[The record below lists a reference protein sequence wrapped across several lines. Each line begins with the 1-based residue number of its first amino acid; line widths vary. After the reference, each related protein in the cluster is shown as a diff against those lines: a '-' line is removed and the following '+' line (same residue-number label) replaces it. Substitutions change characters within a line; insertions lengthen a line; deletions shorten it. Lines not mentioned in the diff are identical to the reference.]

1 MTSSCFTA
9 TFTFQNSKIL
19 KIQKLFLLVA
29 TILSIS
35 FTGCSKDDD
44 NSSSASQHELI
55 LGSWRFSQEGSIIN
69 GQEVLDSY
77 DNAAP
82 QCGFDYLEFRSS
94 SEIRE
99 FIYDTDIN
107 SNCMNFLNSG
117 NWSLSGTNQLSITF
131 DSSTTISEILVL
143 NQTTLKVKYVSGGV
157 ARIIVF
163 NKI

>member
-1 MTSSCFTA
+1 M
-9 TFTFQNSKIL
+9 K
-19 KIQKLFLLVA
+19 KLLFLVA
-29 TILSIS
+29 TIVSIS
-35 FTGCSKDDD
+35 FIGCSKDDD
-44 NSSSASQHELI
+44 NSSSTSQHELI
-55 LGSWRFSQEGSIIN
+55 LGNWRYTQEGSIIN

-82 QCGFDYLEFRSS
+82 QCGFDYVEFRSS

-117 NWSLSGTNQLSITF
+117 NWSISGTNQLSVTF
-131 DSSTTISEILVL
+131 DSSTTINEILVL
-143 NQTTLKVKYVSGGV
+143 NQTTLKVKYASGGV

-163 NKI
+163 TKI

>member
-19 KIQKLFLLVA
+19 KMKKLFLLVA

-55 LGSWRFSQEGSIIN
+55 LGNWRFSQEGSIIN

>member
-1 MTSSCFTA
+1 M
-9 TFTFQNSKIL
+9 K
-19 KIQKLFLLVA
+19 KLFLLVA

-35 FTGCSKDDD
+35 FIGCSNDDD

-55 LGSWRFSQEGSIIN
+55 LGNWRYSQEGTIVN
-69 GQEVLDSY
+69 GQEILDIY

-94 SEIRE
+94 SESKE
-99 FIYDTDIN
+99 YIYDTDIN

-117 NWSLSGTNQLSITF
+117 NWSISGNNQLSITL
-131 DSSTTISEILVL
+131 DSSTTIFEILLL

>member
-1 MTSSCFTA
+1 M
-9 TFTFQNSKIL
+9 K
-19 KIQKLFLLVA
+19 KLFLLVA

-69 GQEVLDSY
+69 GQEVLDNY

-82 QCGFDYLEFRSS
+82 QCGFDYVEFRSS
-94 SEIRE
+94 SEIKE
-99 FIYDTDIN
+99 YIYDTDIN

-117 NWSLSGTNQLSITF
+117 NWSISGNNQLSISF
-131 DSSTTISEILVL
+131 DSNTIINEILVL
-143 NQTTLKVKYVSGGV
+143 NQTTLKVKYASGGV

>member
-1 MTSSCFTA
+1 M
-9 TFTFQNSKIL
+9 K
-19 KIQKLFLLVA
+19 KLLFLVA
-29 TILSIS
+29 TLASIS
-35 FTGCSKDDD
+35 FIGCSNDDD

-55 LGSWRFSQEGSIIN
+55 LGSWRYSQEGTLVN

-82 QCGFDYLEFRSS
+82 QCGFDYVEFRSS
-94 SEIRE
+94 SEIKE

-117 NWSLSGTNQLSITF
+117 NWSISGNNQLSVTF
-131 DSSTTISEILVL
+131 DSSTTINEILLL
-143 NQTTLKVKYVSGGV
+143 NQTTLKVKYASGGI

-163 NKI
+163 TKI